1 MTTSWNVLARFR
13 QLIDIDD
20 TEAEKILPL
29 CVVNL
34 QRIQAQLRSD
44 VNQDDV
50 RIAEAAAALTY
61 YDYAI
66 KLSSE
71 TDDVTSFKAGDI
83 TVSKSVSSLTENAE
97 KMKNSALLEL
107 VPLMKDTNFVFMNV

>member
-13 QLIDIDD
+13 QFVNIDD
-20 TEAEKILPL
+20 TEAEKQLPL

-34 QRIQAQLRSD
+34 RRIQAQLRDD
-44 VNQDDV
+44 VNPDDV
-50 RIAEAAAALTY
+50 RIQEAAACLTY

-66 KLSSE
+66 RLSSE

-83 TVSKSVSSLTENAE
+83 TVSKTTSSLTENAE
-97 KMKNSALLEL
+97 KMKKNALLEL
-107 VPLMKDTNFVFMNV
+107 TPLMKDTNFVFLNI